1 MFDVR
6 RLVVFREVVRAGS
19 LSAAAAALSYTT
31 SAVSQQIAALEREV
45 GVALLV
51 RGPNGARPTPAGHTL
66 LDHST
71 DILTAIERAERDL
84 VRPESTAVL
93 RVASFASAA
102 AAILPAALAE
112 LRFAHPHLRPTLVA
126 ADPDDGVALLT
137 DGEVEA
143 AVITEVPG
151 ERSPYPG
158 VVTAP
163 VPPWRRNSVR
173 SSAFRPSVVWVGTR
187 RSNSM
192 RCCVRGMSGRHQWY
206 PSNPPWRDRSFRRL
220 GPRPA
225 GDPP

>member
-93 RVASFASAA
+93 RVAS
-102 AAILPAALAE
+102 
-112 LRFAHPHLRPTLVA
+112 
-126 ADPDDGVALLT
+126 
-137 DGEVEA
+137 
-143 AVITEVPG
+143 
-151 ERSPYPG
+151 SP
-158 VVTAP
+158 
-163 VPPWRRNSVR
+163 
-173 SSAFRPSVVWVGTR
+173 
-187 RSNSM
+187 
-192 RCCVRGMSGRHQWY
+192 
-206 PSNPPWRDRSFRRL
+206 
-220 GPRPA
+220 
-225 GDPP
+225 